1 MATEIESLLD
11 YALQV
16 GASEVV
22 VTEGAPAAVRLAG
35 KVCTIPDAPAVEF
48 GTLRNFLGSMDGESG
63 TILGGPWCNSRWRVR
78 YCRAALGNTAVFRPL
93 LEECPDFSALGV
105 PEMLNSMLGL
115 SSGLVVFGGPACSGK
130 TTTAT
135 AYVSALCQSKIL
147 RVSLLNQKEELK
159 VKRGESLVLDDSRGD
174 VQSKIAQALRSGTDL
189 IWLGDFEGLS
199 LIPILKAAEAGALV
213 VLTVSAGNTV
223 GVLEALLSSEAP
235 EKRGLARNML
245 ASVLKSVVVQRLV
258 PAAEGNGSIPAWEI
272 LYGTQNVASRIRNG
286 EHYTL
291 PSIIAASAADGML
304 LMDDCLA
311 ELVKAGYV
319 TQEEAA
325 KYAAN
330 PVRMG

>member
-16 GASEVV
+16 GASEVI

-35 KVCTIPDAPAVEF
+35 KVCAIPDAPATEF
-48 GTLRNFLGSMDGESG
+48 GTLRKFLGSMEGESG
-63 TILGGPWCNSRWRVR
+63 TVIGGPWSNSRWRVR
-78 YCRAALGNTAVFRPL
+78 YCRAALGNTAVFRPV
-93 LEECPDFSALGV
+93 LEECPDFTALGV
-105 PEMLNSMLGL
+105 PETL
-115 SSGLVVFGGPACSGK
+115 SSLLGVSGGLVVFGGPACSGK

-147 RVSLLNQKEELK
+147 RVSLLNPMDELK
-159 VKRGESLVLDDSRGD
+159 VKRGDSLILEDSRGD

-213 VLTVSAGNTV
+213 VLNVSAGNTV
-223 GVLEALLSSEAP
+223 GVLEALLSSETS
-235 EKRGLARNML
+235 ENRGLARNML
-245 ASVLKSVVVQRLV
+245 ASVLKAIVVQRLV
-258 PAAEGNGSIPAWEI
+258 PGADGNAVPAWEI

-304 LMDDCLA
+304 LMDDCLQ

-330 PVRMG
+330 PARMA